1 MPAAVINQILPKVG
15 GPWERE
21 GSMISHNYY
30 LFRGKSSLDG
40 WVLGTSTIGYYYYL
54 IGSEKSVN
62 WSIMGSNMPSE
73 LRLELDIFPF
83 LKA

>member
-30 LFRGKSSLDG
+30 LWRGKSSLDG
-40 WVLGTSTIGYYYYL
+40 WVLGTKTTGTTTWYYYYWYYYYL
-54 IGSEKSVN
+54 MGSEKSRTTVN
-62 WSIMGSNMPSE
+62 
-73 LRLELDIFPF
+73 
-83 LKA
+83 